1 MKKINLDK
9 LKELRQSKGIT
20 QEEMAS
26 KLGYKGKS
34 GYCQLENGTVRM
46 PLTQAKKIAEILN
59 INMEELFFD
68 NKVHVTKTNKSKSKN
83 YLLRKD
89 EKNARGNGK
98 DPGRIKSS

>member
-1 MKKINLDK
+1 MTKINLDK
-9 LKELRQSKGIT
+9 LKELRQAKGIT
-20 QEEMAS
+20 QKEMAL

-59 INMEELFFD
+59 INMEELFFE
-68 NKVHVTKTNKSKSKN
+68 NRVHVTGTNESEPKN
-83 YLLRKD
+83 HLLRKD

-98 DPGRIKSS
+98 DPGRAKSS